1 MIYFAGSSLIY
12 DLSKFK
18 LGITDIELNE
28 NEQSKNKLVVSVN
41 AKKRFKLARIEQILT
56 PFFKEIDTK
65 E

>member
-18 LGITDIELNE
+18 SGIIDIEL
-28 NEQSKNKLVVSVN
+28 KALVVSVN

-56 PFFKEIDTK
+56 PFLKEIDTK